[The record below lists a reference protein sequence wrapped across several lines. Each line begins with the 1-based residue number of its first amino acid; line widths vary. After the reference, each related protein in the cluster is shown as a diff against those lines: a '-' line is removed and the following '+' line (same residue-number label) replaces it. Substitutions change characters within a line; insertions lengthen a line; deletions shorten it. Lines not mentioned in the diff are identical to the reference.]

1 MLNEEDKALLR
12 AKNFATL
19 ATLMP
24 DGSPQASV
32 VWIDVDGDTV
42 IVNSAEGRTKT
53 ENVRR
58 DPRVAIS
65 LFDRDDPYR
74 QLMIL
79 GRVTEMLWDGADES
93 IDALA
98 KKYLDADS
106 YPGRRAGE
114 QRVILRIT
122 PDRVIR

>member
-106 YPGRRAGE
+106 YPGRRASE